1 MNDLDTSTILA
12 RLDTIAHE
20 VAALAE
26 RQRKSDELLAEM
38 TPILKE
44 VMATATGKL
53 GELEQRGYFAFAR
66 ELAGLADRVV
76 TSYGA
81 EDVRQLSGAIVGI
94 LDAVRA
100 MTQPEVLHMI
110 NESAQV
116 LRRVG
121 DAKPLG
127 LFAAMRATRDKEAQR
142 GLGVLVELLRHVGKV
157 ASEVGARRQ
166 GGLTDKRARLDAI
179 TAAKRSRAIAAL
191 PPHVSAAPQPV
202 PVAMRMTAPAVSH
215 GASCATP
222 SGKADPDWTREVAE
236 QTAAELQVALND
248 VHWKLIDFARADF
261 QAKGASPNIRRVT
274 QATGLT
280 TKEVYALFP
289 RAPGRLLARI
299 AGLPKPAGCL

>member
-1 MNDLDTSTILA
+1 MNDLDTGAVMA
-12 RLDTIAHE
+12 RLDAIARD

-53 GELEQRGYFAFAR
+53 GELEQRGYFAFVR
-66 ELAGLADRVV
+66 ELGGLADRVI
-76 TSYGA
+76 TSYGPD
-81 EDVRQLSGAIVGI
+81 DVRQLSSAIVGI

-100 MTQPEVLHMI
+100 MTQPEVLHVI
-110 NESAQV
+110 NETAQV

-157 ASEVGARRQ
+157 AGEVAARRQ
-166 GGLTDKRARLDAI
+166 GGLSEKRSRLDAI
-179 TAAKRSRAIAAL
+179 TAAKRPRAIAAL
-191 PPHVSAAPQPV
+191 PPHVPTRAPALAPIARPAAP
-202 PVAMRMTAPAVSH
+202 AASH
-215 GASCATP
+215 GATCATP
-222 SGKADPDWTREVAE
+222 SGQADPSWTPELAQ
-236 QTAAELQVALND
+236 QTAAELQVALSD
-248 VHWKLIDFARADF
+248 VHWKLIEFARADF

-274 QATGLT
+274 QATGMT

-289 RAPGRLLARI
+289 KAPGRLLARI